1 MHIPTI
7 EEDYEY
13 RMENIMQK
21 FVKDYELEGLSAEE
35 LQDKLWSEYAK
46 EFAHAVLQDMNDF
59 LAMNYLRLESD
70 DMRTKTLHN
79 AKLIVKIVSNKIT
92 NKIITES
99 VYDNR
104 IQTFWD
110 KERIKERGI
119 QYFLNMNDVKETLN
133 WNLNGDDSK
142 YQFKWGQSGKG
153 ISEGYAYIFD

>member
-1 MHIPTI
+1 
-7 EEDYEY
+7 
-13 RMENIMQK
+13 
-21 FVKDYELEGLSAEE
+21 
-35 LQDKLWSEYAK
+35 
-46 EFAHAVLQDMNDF
+46 
-59 LAMNYLRLESD
+59 
-70 DMRTKTLHN
+70 MRTKTLRN
-79 AKLIVKIVSNKIT
+79 AKLIVKIISNKIT

-153 ISEGYAYIFD
+153 ISEGYAYIFDQASKQEFQQEDWKGNGEYYEL

>member
-1 MHIPTI
+1 
-7 EEDYEY
+7 
-13 RMENIMQK
+13 
-21 FVKDYELEGLSAEE
+21 
-35 LQDKLWSEYAK
+35 
-46 EFAHAVLQDMNDF
+46 
-59 LAMNYLRLESD
+59 
-70 DMRTKTLHN
+70 MRTKTLRN
-79 AKLIVKIVSNKIT
+79 AKLIVKIISNKIT

-153 ISEGYAYIFD
+153 ISEGYAYIFDQASKQEFLWQNQKGNGE

>member
-1 MHIPTI
+1 
-7 EEDYEY
+7 
-13 RMENIMQK
+13 
-21 FVKDYELEGLSAEE
+21 
-35 LQDKLWSEYAK
+35 
-46 EFAHAVLQDMNDF
+46 
-59 LAMNYLRLESD
+59 
-70 DMRTKTLHN
+70 MRTKTLRN
-79 AKLIVKIVSNKIT
+79 AKLIVKIISNKIT

-153 ISEGYAYIFD
+153 ISEGYAYIFDQASKQKFLSLLDWRLILWRITDNYFQTDGKNLKM